1 MTGIHRR
8 TFLAMSGAFAVAP
21 PAARAEIP
29 LQRIDFEAVRNGSAI
44 GTCTVQ
50 VGGDAQRLEVRIN
63 ANIVVRLLGIALFR
77 FTHEAYELW
86 SNGRL
91 VQMTTKT
98 DDDGRAH
105 RVAANIEQP
114 GTIVVQTEQN
124 RFTAPADT
132 VPASLWNRTIVEAR
146 QFIDPVDGRV
156 SPLAVQAIG
165 HRTTETPTG
174 AVDAMGYRLE
184 GNGGFLKDVWYAAD
198 GTLVFI
204 RMWGKDGSE
213 VTYRRIAS

>member
-1 MTGIHRR
+1 
-8 TFLAMSGAFAVAP
+8 MSGAFAVAP
-21 PAARAEIP
+21 PAARADAAG
-29 LQRIDFEAVRNGSAI
+29 QRIDFEAIRNGSAI

-50 VGGDAQRLEVRIN
+50 IGGDTQRREVRIN
-63 ANIVVRLLGIALFR
+63 VNIVVRLLGIALFR

-86 SNGRL
+86 SNDRL

-98 DDDGRAH
+98 DDDGRPH
-105 RVAANIEQP
+105 RVAANIESAGSIAIHADQ
-114 GTIVVQTEQN
+114 Q
-124 RFTAPADT
+124 RFTAQADA
-132 VPASLWNRTIVEAR
+132 VPGSLWNRAIVEAR

-156 SPLAVQAIG
+156 GPLAVQPIGRRTPEMPSGAI
-165 HRTTETPTG
+165 
-174 AVDAMGYRLE
+174 DATGYRLE
-184 GNGGFLKDVWYAAD
+184 GNNGFLKDVWYAAD